1 MMDELI
7 LAVAP
12 HARPAGEH
20 APHAEAAGVRG
31 LTPPRWPSVAPN
43 RIEQFRS
50 LDAAAAPAPALPAT
64 PPRAGARGGTA
75 VLDEPLSVKEE
86 RILQLIAEDKSN
98 KQIGAA
104 VFLAEGT
111 LKSYVSRVMDK
122 LHARSRTELA
132 VRALH
137 RPGARA

>member
-1 MMDELI
+1 
-7 LAVAP
+7 
-12 HARPAGEH
+12 
-20 APHAEAAGVRG
+20 
-31 LTPPRWPSVAPN
+31 
-43 RIEQFRS
+43 
-50 LDAAAAPAPALPAT
+50 LPAT